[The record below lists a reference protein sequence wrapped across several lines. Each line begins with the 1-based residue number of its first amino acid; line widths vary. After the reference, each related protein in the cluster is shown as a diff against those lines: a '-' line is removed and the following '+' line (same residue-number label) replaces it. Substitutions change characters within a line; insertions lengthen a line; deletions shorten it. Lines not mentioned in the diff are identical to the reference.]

1 MNPKGT
7 VSVGFNVSE
16 IFDMIDED
24 EDENFDIQIPE
35 CETNQIIVNQSID
48 VPINRSDV
56 GTIGANVAVQKG
68 RGVGA
73 LNCSLR
79 RILSSKAWIEGQFS
93 VGQGFLMIM
102 KGFRNFG
109 EKNFVN
115 CNMYYHASSGRPG
128 VEVVL
133 GRSLT
138 QEVMATVTMKAGI
151 QNNIEANVA
160 WERNKIR
167 LDCGFQI
174 GFKSSL
180 IALSC
185 ARRIEYNESKA
196 KAGVKCG
203 TNGLTMDYSCE
214 TRLTQHSRLALVMSF
229 GFPAPVV
236 LKVRYVLDQVS
247 SLPVLIGYNYFLID

>member
-48 VPINRSDV
+48 VPVNRSDV
-56 GTIGANVAVQKG
+56 ATIGANVAVQKG

-79 RILSSKAWIEGQFS
+79 RILSSKSWIEGQFS
-93 VGQGFLMIM
+93 VGQGFLMVI

-128 VEVVL
+128 LEFVL
-133 GRSLT
+133 GRSIT
-138 QEVMATVTMKAGI
+138 QELMATLTMKAGI

-185 ARRIEYNESKA
+185 ARKIEYNESKA

-203 TNGLTMDYSCE
+203 TNGVTMDYSCE
-214 TRLTQHSRLALVMSF
+214 TKLTQHSRLALMMSF

-236 LKVRYVLDQVS
+236 LKVR
-247 SLPVLIGYNYFLID
+247 